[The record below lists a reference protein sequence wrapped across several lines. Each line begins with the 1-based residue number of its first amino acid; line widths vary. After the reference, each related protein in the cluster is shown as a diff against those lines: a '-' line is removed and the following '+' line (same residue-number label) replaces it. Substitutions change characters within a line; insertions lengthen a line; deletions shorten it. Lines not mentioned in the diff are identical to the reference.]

1 MRNLL
6 LACAGIIAFGA
17 LAHAGPLAPKDIQAT
32 FFTGQP
38 FTASTPKGI
47 KYKIGVHRRGQDHS
61 RAGGQGG
68 YQGRGYV
75 DIVQGRFLHH
85 LER

>member
-6 LACAGIIAFGA
+6 LACAGIIAFSA
-17 LAHAGPLAPKDIQAT
+17 LSHAGPLAPKDIQAT
-32 FFTGQP
+32 FFAGQP
-38 FTASTPKGI
+38 FTASTPKG
-47 KYKIGVHRRGQDHS
+47 RRGHE
-61 RAGGQGG
+61 
-68 YQGRGYV
+68 

>member
-6 LACAGIIAFGA
+6 LACAGIIAFSA

-68 YQGRGYV
+68 YQGRRLV